1 MYCSILF
8 VKVTESDEQEERQFA
23 TSEDV
28 VTHNVTSKEAVQNS
42 VPLKTSEK
50 LLISE
55 PSNAYD
61 FGQIINAVNA
71 SKDKAACAD
80 LLTITD
86 PKKMPVLLSNKL
98 EGEIF
103 LIFIQSLEY
112 YVVGKDPGLVYQ
124 HLFYLSKAERFKVR
138 T

>member
-1 MYCSILF
+1 
-8 VKVTESDEQEERQFA
+8 
-23 TSEDV
+23 
-28 VTHNVTSKEAVQNS
+28 
-42 VPLKTSEK
+42 EK
-50 LLISE
+50 LHISE

-61 FGQIINAVNA
+61 FGQIINAVNTN
-71 SKDKAACAD
+71 KDKAACAD

-86 PKKMPVLLSNKL
+86 PKKLPVLLSNKL

-124 HLFYLSKAERFKVR
+124 HLFYLSKAERFKVVLALLSKNEKEQVQQLFDLLSENQNNQYSLEDLESLKKVYEL
-138 T
+138 

>member
-1 MYCSILF
+1 MYCSIFF
-8 VKVTESDEQEERQFA
+8 VKVTESDEQEDRQFA

-28 VTHNVTSKEAVQNS
+28 VTHNITSKEAVQNS

-86 PKKMPVLLSNKL
+86 PKKLPVLLSNKL